1 MAPSQVLGLNLTKT
15 YLFTARLSRFV
26 ADNSWLS
33 SITKSP
39 VRSEQ
44 WNYWWINLSRWLSQP
59 LILAVIMTW
68 SITFTIII
76 TLIMVLGFGRGGIIA
91 ASLAAGFQ
99 SLMYGGFTPAG
110 GMFATLT
117 SMGMLGTLMPRAT
130 LLAVLIATG
139 VSILVWVLQV
149 GKNNQL

>member
-1 MAPSQVLGLNLTKT
+1 
-15 YLFTARLSRFV
+15 
-26 ADNSWLS
+26 
-33 SITKSP
+33 
-39 VRSEQ
+39 
-44 WNYWWINLSRWLSQP
+44 
-59 LILAVIMTW
+59 
-68 SITFTIII
+68 
-76 TLIMVLGFGRGGIIA
+76 MVLGFGRGGIIA